1 MAHRPRSFLN
11 HATPLPARK
20 CTRGNGSNGNPS
32 GLLLSTEHEKG
43 IMGCMAEKIPYLDET
58 ARTTRIVDEVDVLVC
73 GGGPA
78 GVAAAVA
85 AARAGASV
93 RLLELNGCLGG
104 VWTAGL
110 LSWVIDSGGK
120 GGLMR
125 DIRDA
130 VAREPYA
137 SDPDAGNFSYHA
149 EDMKL
154 LLERLC
160 LEAGVRVRLYTRVV
174 AAPATDGR
182 IEAVITESKSG
193 REAWRASVYVDA
205 TGDGDLAALAGC
217 AFDMGTPDEGNTQ
230 PLSLMALLTGLDA
243 KGTEPYRSGLPN
255 NRARKERLNRLLRD
269 HGVEPSYAWPTIFR
283 IHDDLYALMANHQ
296 YGVHCN
302 DAQALTDATI
312 RAREEIHQAVQAMV
326 RHGGPFAQTEVVATA
341 EQIGVREGRRIHGLY
356 QVTLD
361 DLVAGRRHEDAVCR
375 VTFGIDVHS
384 VSKKLGAT
392 VDVANDTHTQPY
404 DIPLRALMA
413 RDVHNLMMAGRCISG
428 DFLAHSSY
436 RVTGNAVA
444 MGEAAGTC
452 AALSSRD
459 CVHPRDITFEDV
471 ARCLSS

>member
-1 MAHRPRSFLN
+1 
-11 HATPLPARK
+11 
-20 CTRGNGSNGNPS
+20 
-32 GLLLSTEHEKG
+32 
-43 IMGCMAEKIPYLDET
+43 MAEKIPWLDET
-58 ARTTRIVDEVDVLVC
+58 ARTTPIVEEVDVLVC

-78 GVAAAVA
+78 GVAAALA

-125 DIRDA
+125 EIRQA

-137 SDPDAGNFSYHA
+137 GDPGAGNFSYHP

-160 LEAGVRVRLYTRVV
+160 LEAGVRVRLHTRVV
-174 AAPATDGR
+174 AAPVTGDG

-193 REAWRASVYVDA
+193 REAWRARVYVDA

-243 KGTEPYRSGLPN
+243 EGTEPYRSGLPD
-255 NRARKERLNRLLRD
+255 NRPRKERLNRLLRD

-296 YGVHCN
+296 YGVRCN

-312 RAREEIHQAVQAMV
+312 RARSEIRDVVRAMV
-326 RHGGPFAQTEVVATA
+326 RSGGPFARAELVATA
-341 EQIGVREGRRIHGLY
+341 EQIGVREGRRIRGLY
-356 QVTLD
+356 LVTLD
-361 DLVAGRRHEDAVCR
+361 DLVAGVRHGDAVCR

-384 VSKKLGAT
+384 VSSKLGAT
-392 VDVANDTHTQPY
+392 VDVANDTYTQPY
-404 DIPLRALMA
+404 DIPLRALIA
-413 RDVHNLMMAGRCISG
+413 RDAKNLMMAGRCISG

-444 MGEAAGTC
+444 MGEAAGLC
-452 AALSSRD
+452 ATLASQANTLPAEVPFSA
-459 CVHPRDITFEDV
+459 V
-471 ARCLSS
+471 ADGLARPPQP